1 MSEALDLVRS
11 IYAAWERGEFGSA
24 EWAHADIEWEA
35 VGGPEPSSG
44 RGIASLAAAW
54 RDFLAAW
61 ADYRVLPDE
70 YRELDGERV
79 LTLLAAYARG
89 RASGLEAQGGDTAG
103 ANLMHVRDGRV
114 VKSVAYWDRDRALA
128 DLGLEA

>member
-1 MSEALDLVRS
+1 MSENLDLVRS
-11 IYAAWERGEFGSA
+11 IYAAWEHGEFRST

-54 RDFLAAW
+54 RGFLGAW

-79 LTLLAAYARG
+79 LIFLTAYARG
-89 RASGLEAQGGDTAG
+89 RASGLEAKGGDTAG

-114 VKSVAYWDRDRALA
+114 VKFIAYWDRTRAFA
-128 DLGLEA
+128 DLGLAE